1 MTWPLVNQFI
11 HLKKKCKTKCIWLYI
26 HFALS
31 IYRTRGPCGCEGALT
46 RQMIR
51 VWDVFTINKS
61 LDIYITTH
69 HGSSL
74 PKDGRD
80 ARITI
85 FYQTE
90 KCLLCKLLIN
100 SSRTLIILLNNA
112 NKDDYCEIY
121 ERGYFTFNDN
131 NSWQT

>member
-1 MTWPLVNQFI
+1 
-11 HLKKKCKTKCIWLYI
+11 
-26 HFALS
+26 
-31 IYRTRGPCGCEGALT
+31 
-46 RQMIR
+46 MIR

-100 SSRTLIILLNNA
+100 SSRTLIIFLNNA

-121 ERGYFTFNDN
+121 EGGYFTFNDN
-131 NSWQT
+131 NTWQACEIETLIFQIQLLKDRMTKIFSSYYRFRDIL

>member
-1 MTWPLVNQFI
+1 MARADV
-11 HLKKKCKTKCIWLYI
+11 
-26 HFALS
+26 
-31 IYRTRGPCGCEGALT
+31 RG
-46 RQMIR
+46 QMIR

-100 SSRTLIILLNNA
+100 SSRTLIIFLNNA
-112 NKDDYCEIY
+112 NKDDYWEIY
-121 ERGYFTFNDN
+121 EGGYFTFNDN
-131 NSWQT
+131 IDFQNVFVHGPLLEYQYAC